1 MRTFI
6 HHGWD
11 VTLGCNFHNGSH
23 FAPGGGG
30 KEDQWGV
37 ATTLL
42 HIIVPIVRPFFS
54 LSKNEAEYFDCK
66 FSWGW
71 CEKYTKWSTWT

>member
-11 VTLGCNFHNGSH
+11 VTLGCNFPNGSH
-23 FAPGGGG
+23 FALGGGG
-30 KEDQWGV
+30 EKINGV

-42 HIIVPIVRPFFS
+42 HIIVPIVRPFLS
-54 LSKNEAEYFDCK
+54 LSKNEAEYF
-66 FSWGW
+66 
-71 CEKYTKWSTWT
+71 